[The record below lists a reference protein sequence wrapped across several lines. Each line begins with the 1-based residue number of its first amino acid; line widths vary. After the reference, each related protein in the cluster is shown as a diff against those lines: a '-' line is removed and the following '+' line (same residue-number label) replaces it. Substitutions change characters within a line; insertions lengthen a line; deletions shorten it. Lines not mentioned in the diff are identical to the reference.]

1 MISNKKIK
9 DIAQI
14 HSKKL
19 SKQSLEI
26 IEKKVLDYV
35 SELIKKAS
43 RKADFSG
50 RVLILPSDCN

>member
-9 DIAQI
+9 NIAQM

-19 SKQSLEI
+19 SKQSLKI
-26 IEKKVLDYV
+26 IEKKILDYV

-43 RKADFSG
+43 RKADFAG
-50 RVLILPSDCN
+50 RVLILPSDYN